1 MSKLILVSNR
11 IPWTLQ
17 VKRGLAELLPS
28 SGGLA
33 TALAGTHA
41 RGGTLWVGWPGDT
54 TGLSQA
60 RKDAA
65 FLELAHRRVVPV
77 ELARAEVERYY
88 EGFSNGVLWPLF
100 HYLLDK
106 VRLDADRDWEAYRT
120 VNERFAEAVLREAE
134 DGDTVWVHDY
144 QLMLLP
150 ELLRERRPGLRI
162 GFFLH
167 IPFPAA
173 EVFRILPW
181 RERLLAGLLGAD
193 LVGFHTQAY
202 RNHFAGAAAQVLGAD
217 AAPGGLRYGG
227 RFVRTGAFG
236 IGIDAEV
243 FRAAAEDPAVQDRVA
258 DLRREAGDRALLL
271 GIDRLDYTK
280 GIPRRLL
287 AIERLLERHPEL
299 KERFLYLQV
308 AVPSRERVEAYAQYR
323 RTVDELVGRINGAYG
338 SPTRLPVHLLHQS
351 VPFEEL
357 VALYRAADVMIVTP
371 LRDGM
376 NLVAKEYCAT
386 RVDDGGVLILSEFA
400 GAAASLR
407 EALLVN
413 PYDIGGMAEA
423 IRRALA
429 MPGAERSSRMR
440 ALRRRVAGQDVH
452 RWASA
457 FLEALGQDEGPE
469 APSEGPG
476 PLLDRILDDVSRSR
490 RVVLFLDYD
499 GTLVPFAPRPEG
511 AVPDPALQ
519 AMLAR
524 LSTLP
529 GVEVHL
535 VSGRSREDLE
545 GWFGGL
551 DLRLHA
557 EHGAWRRPGPGSPWQ
572 AVDADDHGW
581 KTEAIRL
588 IEGWCARIEGSFL
601 EEKATTLA
609 WHHRLAEST
618 DPEATVEAAQEDLT
632 RFAERNGLELL
643 QGAKVLELRRPGSTK
658 ALAVD
663 PSVAEPGVLAIALG
677 DDRTDEDLFGALPPS
692 GLSIRVGQGP
702 SRAGFRLG
710 SVAEVRI
717 LLHGLAER
725 LPGRLEAQP

>member
-1 MSKLILVSNR
+1 MPKLILVSNR

-17 VKRGLAELLPS
+17 VRKGSAELVPS

-41 RGGTLWVGWPGDT
+41 RGETRWVGWPGDT

-60 RKDAA
+60 RKEAA
-65 FLELAHRRVVPV
+65 FLELTHRRVLPV
-77 ELARAEVERYY
+77 ELSRTEVERYY

-150 ELLRERRPGLRI
+150 SLLRERRPGLRI

-181 RERLLAGLLGAD
+181 REQVLGGLLGAD

-202 RNHFAGAAAQVLGAD
+202 RAHFATAAAQVLGAD
-217 AAPGGLRYGG
+217 VVQGGLRYGG

-236 IGIDAEV
+236 IGIDAEA
-243 FRAAAEDPAVQDRVA
+243 FRAAAASPGVQARVEQ
-258 DLRREAGDRALLL
+258 LRRDAGDRALVL

-287 AIERLLERHPEL
+287 AVERLLERHPEM
-299 KERFLYLQV
+299 KERVLFLQV
-308 AVPSRERVEAYAQYR
+308 AVPSRERVDAYAQYR
-323 RTVDELVGRINGAYG
+323 RTVDELVGRINGAHG
-338 SPTRLPVHLLHQS
+338 SPTRLPVHLLHQG

-357 VALYRAADVMIVTP
+357 VALYRAADVMLVTP

-376 NLVAKEYCAT
+376 NLVAKEFCAT
-386 RVDDGGVLILSEFA
+386 RVEDDGVLVLSEFA
-400 GAAASLR
+400 GAAVSLR
-407 EALLVN
+407 EAVLVN
-413 PYDIGGMAEA
+413 PYDIGAMAEA
-423 IRRALA
+423 IHRALC
-429 MPGAERSSRMR
+429 MPASERGTRMR
-440 ALRRRVAGQDVH
+440 ALRRRVGGQDVH
-452 RWASA
+452 RWAAA
-457 FLEALGQDEGPE
+457 FLEALGQPE
-469 APSEGPG
+469 DRDTPVEGPG
-476 PLLDRILDDVSRSR
+476 ALLDRILEEAGRAR
-490 RVVLFLDYD
+490 KLALFLDYD

-511 AVPDPALQ
+511 AVPDASLKAL
-519 AMLAR
+519 LAR
-524 LSTLP
+524 MASLA

-535 VSGRSREDLE
+535 VSGRTREDLDAWM
-545 GWFGGL
+545 GDL
-551 DLRLHA
+551 DVGLHA
-557 EHGAWRRPGPGSPWQ
+557 EHGAWRKAHPGAAWE
-572 AVDADDHGW
+572 AVKADDQSW
-581 KTEAIRL
+581 KAEAHRL
-588 IEGWCARIEGSFL
+588 LEGWSSRIEGSFV

-609 WHHRLAEST
+609 WHHRLVDPTAAEGS
-618 DPEATVEAAQEDLT
+618 VEAVHEDLAH
-632 RFAERNGLELL
+632 FAARHGLELL
-643 QGAKVLELRRPGSTK
+643 EGAKVLELRHPGTTK

-663 PSVAEPGVLAIALG
+663 PAVAEPGVLAVAVG
-677 DDRTDEDLFGALPPS
+677 DDRTDEDLFAALPPS

-717 LLHGLAER
+717 LLHGLVER
-725 LPGRLEAQP
+725 LPGRLEVQP

>member
-1 MSKLILVSNR
+1 MPKLILVSNR
-11 IPWTLQ
+11 IPWTIQ
-17 VKRGLAELLPS
+17 VKKGLAELVPS

-41 RGGTLWVGWPGDT
+41 RGETLWVGWPGDT
-54 TGLSQA
+54 AGLSPA
-60 RKDAA
+60 RKEAA

-77 ELARAEVERYY
+77 ELNRTEVERYY

-106 VRLDADRDWEAYRT
+106 VRLDADRDWEAYRS

-144 QLMLLP
+144 QLLLLP
-150 ELLRERRPGLRI
+150 GLLRERRPGLRI

-167 IPFPAA
+167 IPFPAE

-202 RNHFAGAAAQVLGAD
+202 RNHFIAAAAQVLGAD
-217 AAPGGLRYGG
+217 VVPGGLRYGG
-227 RFVRTGAFG
+227 RFVRAGAFG
-236 IGIDAEV
+236 IGIDAEA
-243 FRAAAEDPAVQDRVA
+243 FRAAAEDPAVRGRVA
-258 DLRREAGDRALLL
+258 ELRREAGDRALLL

-299 KERFLYLQV
+299 EGRFLFLQV

-323 RTVDELVGRINGAYG
+323 RTVDELVGRINGVHG
-338 SPTRLPVHLLHQS
+338 SPTRLPVHLLHQG

-357 VALYRAADVMIVTP
+357 AALYRAADVMLVTP

-376 NLVAKEYCAT
+376 NLVAKEFCAT
-386 RVDDGGVLILSEFA
+386 RVEDDGVLVLSEFA
-400 GAAASLR
+400 GAAVSLR
-407 EALLVN
+407 EAVLVN
-413 PYDIGGMAEA
+413 PYDIGAMAEA
-423 IRRALA
+423 IHRALA
-429 MPGAERSSRMR
+429 MPQAERRSRMR

-452 RWASA
+452 RWAAS
-457 FLEALGQDEGPE
+457 FLEALDRSEDLE
-469 APSEGPG
+469 APVEGPG
-476 PLLDRILDDVSRSR
+476 TLLDRILDEAGRSSRLL
-490 RVVLFLDYD
+490 LFLDYD
-499 GTLVPFAPRPEG
+499 GTLVPFASRPE
-511 AVPDPALQ
+511 AAAPDPALV
-519 AMLAR
+519 ALLTRLAA
-524 LSTLP
+524 LS

-535 VSGRSREDLE
+535 VSGRCREDLE
-545 GWFGGL
+545 AWFGSL

-557 EHGAWRRPGPGSPWQ
+557 EHGAWRRTGPGSPWE
-572 AVDADDHGW
+572 AAGGDDHGW
-581 KTEAIRL
+581 KAEAVRL

-601 EEKATTLA
+601 EEKATTVA
-609 WHHRLAEST
+609 WHHRLAASA
-618 DPEATVEAAQEDLT
+618 DLEATLGMVQEDLA
-632 RFAERNGLELL
+632 RFAERKGLELL
-643 QGAKVLELRRPGSTK
+643 PGAKVLELRRTGATK
-658 ALAVD
+658 ARALDSGA
-663 PSVAEPGVLAIALG
+663 SEPGMLVVALG
-677 DDRTDEDLFGALPPS
+677 DDRTDEDLFAALPPS

-710 SVAEVRI
+710 GVAEVRV
-717 LLHGLAER
+717 LLHGLVER
-725 LPGRLEAQP
+725 LPGRLEVQP

>member
-1 MSKLILVSNR
+1 MPKLLLVSNR
-11 IPWTLQ
+11 IPWTIQ
-17 VKRGLAELLPS
+17 VKKGSAELAPS

-41 RGGTLWVGWPGDT
+41 RGDTRWVGWPGDT

-65 FLELAHRRVVPV
+65 FLELVHRRVVPV
-77 ELARAEVERYY
+77 ELSRTEVERYY

-106 VRLDADRDWEAYRT
+106 VRLDADRDWEAYQS

-144 QLMLLP
+144 QLLLLP
-150 ELLRERRPGLRI
+150 ALLKERRPGLRI

-202 RNHFAGAAAQVLGAD
+202 RAHFATAAAQVLGAD
-217 AAPGGLRYGG
+217 AVPGGLRYGG

-236 IGIDAEV
+236 IGIDAEA
-243 FRAAAEDPAVQDRVA
+243 FRNAAGSPGVQARVE
-258 DLRREAGDRALLL
+258 DLRRDAGGRALVL

-287 AIERLLERHPEL
+287 AVERLLERHPEL
-299 KERFLYLQV
+299 KEEVLFLQV
-308 AVPSRERVEAYAQYR
+308 AVPSRERVDAYAQYR
-323 RTVDELVGRINGAYG
+323 RTVDELVGRINGAHG
-338 SPTRLPVHLLHQS
+338 SPTRLPVHMLHQG

-357 VALYRAADVMIVTP
+357 VALYRAADIMLVTP

-386 RVDDGGVLILSEFA
+386 RTDDSGVLILSEFA
-400 GAAASLR
+400 GAAVSLR
-407 EALLVN
+407 EAVLVN
-413 PYDIGGMAEA
+413 PYDIGAMADA
-423 IRRALA
+423 IHRALA
-429 MPGAERSSRMR
+429 MPAAERSARMR

-452 RWASA
+452 RWAAA
-457 FLEALGQDEGPE
+457 FLDALGQAEGFESPL
-469 APSEGPG
+469 EGPG
-476 PLLDRILDDVSRSR
+476 PMLARILEEAGRAR
-490 RVVLFLDYD
+490 KMALFLDYD
-499 GTLVPFAPRPEG
+499 GTLVPFAPRPG
-511 AVPDPALQ
+511 DAAPDPALK
-519 AMLAR
+519 ALLAR
-524 LSTLP
+524 LAALS

-535 VSGRSREDLE
+535 VSGRPREDLE
-545 GWFGGL
+545 GWLGDL

-557 EHGAWRRPGPGSPWQ
+557 EHGAWRREGPGAAWVAVTQDDRAWQ
-572 AVDADDHGW
+572 AEGLRRM
-581 KTEAIRL
+581 EA
-588 IEGWCARIEGSFL
+588 WCARIEGSFV
-601 EEKATTLA
+601 EEKDTTLA
-609 WHHRLAEST
+609 WHHRLAEA
-618 DPEATVEAAQEDLT
+618 DPPQGSLEDVREDLS
-632 RFAERNGLELL
+632 RFAATQGLELL
-643 QGAKVLELRRPGSTK
+643 EEAKVLELRRPGSTK

-663 PSVAEPGVLAIALG
+663 PAVAEPGVLAVALG

-710 SVAEVRI
+710 SVAEVRS